1 MQHFIGIDIGSSNC
15 VAAVCNGVSAS
26 EFATFSFNNSVE
38 GIAKFTTWI
47 ATQGCKP
54 DSSVI
59 CIETCGVYA
68 ETVCYHLKSA
78 NWNIAAEPPH
88 KIARTMPANSAKTDK
103 TDSQRIARYAARY
116 VDELNFWTPPSK
128 TIEHITTLLALREG
142 YTKQSTALQNQLR
155 SIERKFVRTSLAEE
169 MLTTDITRVKE
180 RISEIDTEL
189 KRWIDSDDS
198 LKKMFDAIDSVPG
211 IGQSLA
217 IYMIVITDCF
227 RTGYSDKQL
236 AAHLGIAPLDY
247 QSGTSVYQKPRS
259 RGFGHQTIRK
269 LLYLGAMSA
278 ANYNKSLNE
287 YYNRLVHAGKNKRLV
302 INNIEYKLISYA
314 CAVVRNETVFNK
326 DYVPVFK

>member
-1 MQHFIGIDIGSSNC
+1 MQHFIGIDIGSTNC
-15 VAAVCNGVSAS
+15 VAAICGGVSAS
-26 EFATFSFNNSVE
+26 EFATLSFNNTAE
-38 GIAKFTTWI
+38 GIAKFTSWI
-47 ATQGCKP
+47 TTQGGKP
-54 DSSVI
+54 KSSVI

-68 ETVCYHLKSA
+68 ETVCYHVKSA

-88 KIARTMPANSAKTDK
+88 KIARTMPANSVKTDK
-103 TDSQRIARYAARY
+103 TDAQRIARYAARY

-128 TIEHITTLLALREG
+128 TIEHITTFLALREG
-142 YTKQSTALQNQLR
+142 YTKQSTALQNQLH

-169 MLTTDITRVKE
+169 MFTTDITRVKE
-180 RISEIDTEL
+180 QIAEIDTEL
-189 KRWIDSDDS
+189 KRWIDFDDS

-247 QSGTSVYQKPRS
+247 QSETSVYQKPRS

-278 ANYNKSLNE
+278 SNYNKSLNA
-287 YYNRLVHAGKNKRLV
+287 YYNRLVEAGKNKRLV
-302 INNIEYKLISYA
+302 INNIEYKLISYV
-314 CAVVRNETVFNK
+314 CAVVRNQTVFNK